1 MLRAKCQF
9 KSVDDICHTIELFKK
24 AEKDGKLKI
33 VVIKN
38 RLKCG
43 TKDVSLNIQLHLVV
57 CEVQLALAF
66 DSTANEFNHK
76 MYELTRDPS
85 GVILASILM
94 IGSDD
99 E

>member
-9 KSVDDICHTIELFKK
+9 KSVDDICHTVELFKK
-24 AEKDGKLKI
+24 AEKDKKLKI

-38 RLKCG
+38 RLNNG
-43 TKDVSLNIQLHLVV
+43 TKDVSLNIQIGEIV

-66 DSTANEFNHK
+66 DSMANEFNHK
-76 MYELTRDPS
+76 LYELTRDPA
-85 GVILASILM
+85 GVIMASYLM
-94 IGSDD
+94 IISDD